1 MDKQVGL
8 KVSPRLLQS
17 YPTVRRGRMEAIFG
31 RDWKIAIPFVLPIII
46 IMGGLILWPFINAIM
61 MSMTVRS
68 LVTRTEAYVGLDNY
82 ARLLH
87 DSDFIRTVQNTL
99 VFTIGSVCVKSVV
112 GMIIAL
118 LLNSR
123 LPFRNIL
130 TSIMLLPWIVPEV
143 VTALTWRSIYDP
155 IFGGLNPILMS
166 LGIIDHSVAWLADP
180 GLAMPSV
187 IAVNVW
193 KGIPFYTILLL
204 AGLKA
209 IDHDQYEAAEVDGAG
224 PVQRFRHI
232 TLPGLK
238 YVIIVTVLLSFIST
252 FNTFGLIYL
261 MTGGGPGGATRVFS
275 ILAYEK
281 AIVGLRF
288 GPGIATALSMAPF
301 MALLIF
307 VLARLMR
314 PDQRVNDDGR
324 ESRMDIVLGWAG
336 RGLGILLDW
345 VFLPLEWISDL
356 GGWLFRAIVKLFSS
370 TGEVRL
376 KRAQRERIGTS
387 SRMVLL
393 LPMLLFVLFP
403 FFWIVITSFKST
415 TQIQQVA
422 NIYWPTPWTLEQYRS
437 LLFDTQFVIWFRNTI
452 IVATLSTAIS
462 VVVAALAAYALA
474 RLKFLGAGMLT
485 TLLLVTY
492 LLPASLLFIPLYRI
506 LTDLGIINTYA
517 ALILTYPTFL
527 MPFCTWVMM
536 GYFRSI
542 PVELEEAALIDGA
555 SRLGAFWR
563 ITLPLA
569 APALLSVTLFAF
581 TNAWNEFLFAFVFIT
596 SESLKTL
603 PVGLQ
608 LLVFGDVYPW
618 GELMA
623 ASLLMAIPVVIVYT
637 FAQRYLVGGL
647 TAGSIKG

>member
-288 GPGIATALSMAPF
+288 GPGIATAFSMAPF

-356 GGWLFRAIVKLFSS
+356 GGWAFRTIVRLFSS

-376 KRAQRERIGTS
+376 KRAQRERHRYEQSDGAAVTDAAVCSVPILLDCDYVIQVHHPDSTGGKYLLADPLDTGAVPVFTVRYPVCHLVPQYDHRGDPEHGHLGGGGCVGRLCTGTA
-387 SRMVLL
+387 
-393 LPMLLFVLFP
+393 
-403 FFWIVITSFKST
+403 
-415 TQIQQVA
+415 QVFGRGDA
-422 NIYWPTPWTLEQYRS
+422 D
-437 LLFDTQFVIWFRNTI
+437 DT
-452 IVATLSTAIS
+452 
-462 VVVAALAAYALA
+462 AA
-474 RLKFLGAGMLT
+474 GH
-485 TLLLVTY
+485 
-492 LLPASLLFIPLYRI
+492 LPAS
-506 LTDLGIINTYA
+506 GVA
-517 ALILTYPTFL
+517 AVHP
-527 MPFCTWVMM
+527 
-536 GYFRSI
+536 
-542 PVELEEAALIDGA
+542 
-555 SRLGAFWR
+555 
-563 ITLPLA
+563 TLPHPDAILA
-569 APALLSVTLFAF
+569 LSTP
-581 TNAWNEFLFAFVFIT
+581 TRR
-596 SESLKTL
+596 SS
-603 PVGLQ
+603 
-608 LLVFGDVYPW
+608 
-618 GELMA
+618 
-623 ASLLMAIPVVIVYT
+623 
-637 FAQRYLVGGL
+637 
-647 TAGSIKG
+647 